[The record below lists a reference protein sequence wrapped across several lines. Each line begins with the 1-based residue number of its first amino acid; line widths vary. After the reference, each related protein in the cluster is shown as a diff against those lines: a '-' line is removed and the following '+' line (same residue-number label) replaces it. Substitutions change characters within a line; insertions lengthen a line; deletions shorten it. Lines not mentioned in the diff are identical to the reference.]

1 MSTIAFFQEIL
12 LEDQRLILLAGA
24 VANPEVSQSDRH
36 SFVMPKLA
44 VLGGSFNPIHRGH
57 LLMAETALKQVHLDQ
72 VIWVPAQFPPHKQS
86 TELADFQH
94 RFEMVKQAIASY
106 PAFCLSV
113 VDQNHIGP
121 SYAIDTLLDLQ
132 TRYPVS
138 QWYWIVGLDAFASL
152 PRWYRRQE
160 LADQCRWLVAP
171 RSGQPAKIVGQQV
184 AEQMAAQS
192 IKIDWQL
199 LQMPLVEI
207 SSSLVR
213 QYCRDRRSLQA
224 VVPKS
229 VENYILAHPLYR

>member
-1 MSTIAFFQEIL
+1 VRSPFFQEIL
-12 LEDQRLILLAGA
+12 LENQCLILLTGA
-24 VANPEVSQSDRH
+24 VANPEVSQGNRH
-36 SFVMPKLA
+36 SFVMLKLA

-57 LLMAETALKQVHLDQ
+57 LLMAEVALKQVHLDQ
-72 VIWVPAQFPPHKQS
+72 VIWVPSQYPPHKQS
-86 TELADFQH
+86 AELADFQH

-113 VDQNHIGP
+113 VDQNHIAP

-132 TRYPVS
+132 TRYPAS
-138 QWYWIVGLDAFASL
+138 QWYWIIGLDAFASL

-160 LADQCRWLVAP
+160 LAVQCRWLVAP
-171 RSGQPAKIVGQQV
+171 RLGQPAEIVGQRV

-224 VVPKS
+224 IVPKS
-229 VENYILAHPLYR
+229 VENYILAHHLYR